1 LARATG
7 WGYREIME
15 EVPLS
20 AGLQI
25 IDADMLSQGILRHR
39 WQDEKTDFDSL
50 RIIEEAFAKMKQ

>member
-1 LARATG
+1 
-7 WGYREIME
+7 ME